1 MGKVKESLK
10 RCENG
15 YLFADITFWGAI
27 GILFWKKEPMYFAC
41 LLIIYVIVV
50 CKTIFNQGTKV
61 INNYDKDILA
71 KDEDSDVVH
80 IVKSGEY
87 KGNVDGIR
95 VDGKVYKL
103 PDGVRA
109 TVTRTGKIRF
119 YSAHGLLFYWAGG
132 GELTSAPDASWD
144 KLFPTQAQED

>member
-10 RCENG
+10 KYENG
-15 YLFADITFWGAI
+15 YLFADITFLGAI
-27 GILFWKKEPMYFAC
+27 GILFWKKEPMYFVF
-41 LLIIYVIVV
+41 LLIIYVIVIYM
-50 CKTIFNQGTKV
+50 TIFNQGTKV

-80 IVKSGEY
+80 TVKSGEY
-87 KGNVDGIR
+87 KGHVDGIK

-109 TVTRTGKIRF
+109 TVTRTGKIRV
-119 YSAHGLLFYWAGG
+119 YSAIGLLFYMAGG
-132 GELTSAPDASWD
+132 GELTKAPNACWD
-144 KLFPTQAQED
+144 KLFSTQEA